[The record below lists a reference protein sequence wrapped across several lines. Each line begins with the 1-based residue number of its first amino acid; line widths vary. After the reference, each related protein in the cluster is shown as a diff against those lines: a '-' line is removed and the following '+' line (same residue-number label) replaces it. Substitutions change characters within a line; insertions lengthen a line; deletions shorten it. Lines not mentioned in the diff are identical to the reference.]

1 MSFWSWLPDW
11 VKTVRVRARY
21 LFGVWC
27 LGLLVLALPQWG
39 AEFFG
44 VTDFREVARP
54 YVGVITLAAF
64 VFWIIALVPWFQTR
78 RRTREYL
85 ETTLAN
91 FKTLSE
97 DERLVM
103 AYCVYREQRTVLLPA
118 IEPVALS
125 LCSKGLL
132 DQMEGHGN
140 IAAWP
145 FTVPEHVWDALEL
158 QPGLVARS
166 DDRRNPAVVERF
178 REIDRRA
185 QHGIFLDL

>member
-78 RRTREYL
+78 RT
-85 ETTLAN
+85 A
-91 FKTLSE
+91 
-97 DERLVM
+97 
-103 AYCVYREQRTVLLPA
+103 C
-118 IEPVALS
+118 
-125 LCSKGLL
+125 
-132 DQMEGHGN
+132 
-140 IAAWP
+140 IASRGRCCYP
-145 FTVPEHVWDALEL
+145 P
-158 QPGLVARS
+158 
-166 DDRRNPAVVERF
+166 
-178 REIDRRA
+178 
-185 QHGIFLDL
+185 